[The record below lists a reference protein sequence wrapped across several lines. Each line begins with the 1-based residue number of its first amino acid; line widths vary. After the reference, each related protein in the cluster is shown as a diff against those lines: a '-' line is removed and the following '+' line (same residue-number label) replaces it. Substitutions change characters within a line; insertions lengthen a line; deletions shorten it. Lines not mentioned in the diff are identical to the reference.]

1 MGVELT
7 ASRIE
12 HDRLIIAS
20 AGPAASTAA
29 IYAARSA
36 QQLAIDLIPSFI
48 SKNGI
53 PSLGQSLP

>member
-1 MGVELT
+1 LGVELT

-12 HDRLIIAS
+12 HERLIIVS
-20 AGPAASTAA
+20 AGSAAYTAA

-48 SKNGI
+48 SKNGN
-53 PSLGQSLP
+53 PSLGQSLL